1 MNPQHS
7 LTDATV
13 NISIAGYFPCKPNW
27 SIPKKRSTHDCLF
40 YIEKGRGWIDLEGE
54 KIETKAGDLHV
65 FKQGRSCEMSHD
77 PKNCF
82 SVYSV
87 IFLFQ
92 QPGLQRPF
100 EKLNL
105 SRAYQ
110 LSISQQN
117 ELIEQYKSLI
127 YFFNDHNPL
136 GDLKA
141 KSVLLNIIS
150 ELIGWEKSFPDDN
163 KIKSTVK
170 KYAVDSR
177 IGTVI
182 KYIEINLNNE
192 LTIPILAEEC
202 HLTTS
207 HFSKIFK
214 EETGQ
219 SPVNFIRNYR
229 VNLAKSLLISSDKT
243 ISMIASECGFED
255 HFYFSRTFKQIT
267 GISPKQYKE
276 SLKSPFF

>member
-13 NISIAGYFPCKPNW
+13 NISIAGYFPCKPKW
-27 SIPKKRSTHDCLF
+27 SIPKKRGTNDCLF
-40 YIEKGRGWIDLEGE
+40 YIEKGKGWIELDGE

-65 FKQGRSCEMSHD
+65 FKQGQTCEMTHD
-77 PKNCF
+77 TKDCF
-82 SVYSV
+82 SVFSV
-87 IFLFQ
+87 IFLFL
-92 QPGLQRPF
+92 QPGMQRPF
-100 EKLNL
+100 EKLPL
-105 SRAYQ
+105 SRTYR
-110 LSISQQN
+110 LSSSQQDN
-117 ELIEQYKSLI
+117 LIEQYKSVV

-150 ELIGWEKSFPDDN
+150 EIIGWEKSFSDDK
-163 KIKSTVK
+163 KIKSTARN
-170 KYAVDSR
+170 YALDSR
-177 IGTVI
+177 IGEII
-182 KYIEINLNNE
+182 KYIENNVNNE

-207 HFSKIFK
+207 HFSKLFK

-229 VNLAKSLLISSDKT
+229 VNHAKSLLISSDKT
-243 ISMIASECGFED
+243 ISMIATECGFED

-267 GISPKQYKE
+267 GISPKQFKE